1 MDRRSFLQYSGMT
14 GILMMNPAYNLVAK
28 GDNLTKVTIL
38 HTNDVHSR
46 IDPFPDDG
54 GRNSN
59 LGGASKRAEII
70 EQIRKDVDHCLLLD
84 SGDMFQ
90 GTPYFNYF
98 NGELEVKLMSEMRYD
113 ASTIGNHEFDSGI
126 SNLVKQMD
134 FANFPLVNSNYIV
147 EDNELSTVVQKDL
160 ILERGGIKFGIL
172 GLGIEI
178 DGLVSR
184 KLIENTI
191 YTDPIK
197 AAQIQA
203 DKLKLE
209 KGCDIIICLSHLGYK
224 YDSQQVSDVVLASQ
238 TRNIDI
244 ILGGHTHT
252 FMKQPDV
259 TKNLDGNPVVI
270 NQAGWAG
277 IMLGRLDLVFEKNS
291 VDKCVTCSN
300 LFIK

>member
-14 GILMMNPAYNLVAK
+14 GILLMNPAYNLVAK
-28 GDNLTKVTIL
+28 GDNLTKITIL

-59 LGGASKRAEII
+59 LGGVSKRAEII
-70 EQIRKDVDHCLLLD
+70 KQIRGEVDHCLLLD

-98 NGELEVKLMSEMRYD
+98 NGELEVKLMSEMGYD
-113 ASTIGNHEFDSGI
+113 ASTIGNHEFDAGI
-126 SNLVKQMD
+126 PNLVKQMGH
-134 FANFPLVNSNYIV
+134 ANFPLVNSNYIV
-147 EDNELSTVVQKDL
+147 DDNELSSVVQKDL
-160 ILERGGIKFGIL
+160 IIERGGIKFGIL
-172 GLGIEI
+172 GLGIGLN
-178 DGLVSR
+178 GLVSR
-184 KLIENTI
+184 NLYGNTV

-197 AAQIQA
+197 AAQKHA
-203 DKLKLE
+203 DILKLE
-209 KGCDIIICLSHLGYK
+209 KGCDVVICLSHLGYK
-224 YDSQQVSDVVLASQ
+224 YDTPTVSDVILANQ

-259 TKNLDGNPVVI
+259 IKNLDGNPVVI

-291 VDKCVTCSN
+291 IDKCVTCSN